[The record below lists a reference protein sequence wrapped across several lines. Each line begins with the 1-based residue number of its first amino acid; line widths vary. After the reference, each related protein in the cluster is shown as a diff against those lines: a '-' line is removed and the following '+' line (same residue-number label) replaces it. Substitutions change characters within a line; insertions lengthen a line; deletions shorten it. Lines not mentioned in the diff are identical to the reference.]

1 MVSFMQKSR
10 TVSGVEVVL
19 LFYHCI
25 IGFDAQGFHRCG
37 GEQRF
42 FHSPVGNLRGHFHC
56 LMCFMCFITSVALTP
71 VSAPKRMPLSIRTAM

>member
-1 MVSFMQKSR
+1 MQKSR

-37 GEQRF
+37 GEQR
-42 FHSPVGNLRGHFHC
+42 GGHFHC